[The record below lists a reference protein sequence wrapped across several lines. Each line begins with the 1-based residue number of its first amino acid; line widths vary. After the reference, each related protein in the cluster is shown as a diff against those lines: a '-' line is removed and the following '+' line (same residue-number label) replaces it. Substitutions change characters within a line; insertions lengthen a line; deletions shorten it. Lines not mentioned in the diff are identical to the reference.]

1 MNQTISS
8 RGRAL
13 PYLLRVLHLVGI
25 GLWLGTLVF
34 FPFCVALPVISGMQ
48 ALATRPD
55 NWLHLQSEKEGIRLA
70 GEFLDIVFAR
80 YFLFQLGCGL
90 AALIPAVTWLR
101 QSGKVHQFRVGF
113 LVSALVLVSANEW
126 WLAEN
131 VRYWRHARYA
141 SHSAAGHATAPA
153 TTASTT
159 APAPPHPDAEHAFQ
173 FWHTLSLAADIVTL
187 LLVFVTVLLAPLT
200 PTG

>member
-1 MNQTISS
+1 MNQTSS
-8 RGRAL
+8 SLTRVL
-13 PYLLRVLHLVGI
+13 SYLLRVLHLVGV
-25 GLWLGTLVF
+25 GLWLGTVVF
-34 FPFCVALPVISGMQ
+34 FPFCVALPVIAGMQ
-48 ALATRPD
+48 ALAMRPD

-70 GEFLDIVFAR
+70 GELLNIVFAR

-90 AALIPAVTWLR
+90 AALIPAVIWLR
-101 QSGKVHQFRVGF
+101 QSGKVHRFRVGF
-113 LVSALVLVSANEW
+113 LLLAMVLVSANEW

-141 SHSAAGHATAPA
+141 SHSAAEHTTAPG
-153 TTASTT
+153 TTASAAT
-159 APAPPHPDAEHAFQ
+159 PGSPHPDAEQAFQ

-187 LLVFVTVLLAPLT
+187 LLVFLTVLLAPFT